1 MEAPGKPGAA
11 PHWTTGRKSAVG
23 TARAAASHVWFTVE
37 RGILSEVYY
46 PRLDQPAIRDLGL
59 LVSDGEGF
67 FSEEKTDADS
77 TVRWLADGIPA
88 FHVENVCRSGRYV
101 VKKTIVTD
109 PERHVLLQK
118 TCFSPKAAAPRR
130 HHVYAL
136 LAPHLGNSG
145 AGNDARVGD
154 YDGVAMLLAE
164 RPGYG
169 LALACSAPWL
179 RRSAGYVGA
188 SDGWQDVHAHGRMT
202 WQYEAA
208 TAGNVA
214 LIGEIEFVDDVPFV
228 LALGFGRNA
237 NEAAQ
242 RARLS
247 LAHGFD
253 SALATYSEQWSL
265 WQRSL
270 RSFSSSSTGC
280 EEAYRA
286 SATVLA
292 MHESK
297 DFPGATVASL
307 SVPWGEIRGGD
318 NLAGYHVM
326 WPRDTYEAASGLL
339 ALGATAEIARAL
351 DFCASTQLADGS
363 WPQNMWLDGTAFGS
377 GLQLDEV
384 ACPILLFA
392 LARRHERLPAEDVKR
407 LWPMLRKAA
416 AFMLRRGP
424 VSPED
429 RWEDAPG
436 MSPFTLG
443 CVIAA
448 LLIVADL
455 ADEHDEPQLGRL
467 FRETADD
474 YYAFIDDWL
483 YAEGTPLARELGID
497 GYYVRIAP
505 PAILAGDVP
514 LSRTTVPVTSRG
526 AGAKFAADSIV
537 SVDALALVRFGLRR
551 ADDPRVLNTLRAID
565 ALLRVETPLGP
576 CWRRYTEDGYGERAD
591 GAPFDGSGIGRA
603 WPLLVGERA
612 HFELA
617 RGNLAEARRLLEVM
631 QRLGG
636 ATHLLPEQV
645 WDAPAIPAR
654 NLFPGAPTASAC
666 PLVWAHAEHV
676 KLLRSLAD
684 GAVFDSPSETRQRYL
699 AGAARPAHATW
710 RFERPLRRLRPS
722 AILRIETPARA
733 TVRWS
738 DDDWRSVR
746 DADAVDTGIG
756 LFVTDLPTARL
767 EVGRVVRFTF
777 FWPDSARWEGRDF
790 QVEVGHRDRS

>member
-1 MEAPGKPGAA
+1 MEAPGKPGVA
-11 PHWTTGRKSAVG
+11 PLWTTGRKSAVG
-23 TARAAASHVWFTVE
+23 TSRAAASHVWFTVE

-67 FSEEKTDADS
+67 FSEEKSDTDS
-77 TVRWLADGIPA
+77 TVRWLAEGVPA
-88 FHVENVCRSGRYV
+88 FHVENVCRSGRYSV
-101 VKKTIVTD
+101 EKTIVTD

-118 TCFSPKAAAPRR
+118 TRFCPRAPALRR
-130 HHVYAL
+130 HHLYAL

-145 AGNDARVGD
+145 VGNDARVGD
-154 YDGVAMLLAE
+154 YDGVAMLFAE

-188 SDGWQDVHAHGRMT
+188 SDGWQDVHEHGRMT
-202 WQYEAA
+202 WQYDAA

-214 LIGEIEFVDDVPFV
+214 LIGEIEFVAGAPFV

-247 LAHGFD
+247 LAHGFEA
-253 SALATYSEQWSL
+253 ALAGYTEQWSR

-270 RSFSSSSTGC
+270 RSFSASSPGC
-280 EEAYRA
+280 EAAYRA
-286 SATVLA
+286 SASVLGV
-292 MHESK
+292 HESK
-297 DFPGATVASL
+297 DFPGATIASL
-307 SVPWGEIRGGD
+307 ALPWGASRSGT

-326 WPRDTYEAASGLL
+326 WPRDSYEASSALL
-339 ALGATAEIARAL
+339 ALGATAEVCRAL
-351 DFCASTQLADGS
+351 DFYAATQLADGS
-363 WPQNMWLDGTAFGS
+363 WPQNMWLDGTPFGR

-384 ACPILLFA
+384 ACPVLLFA
-392 LARRHERLPAEDVKR
+392 LARRHGRLTAEDVQR
-407 LWPMLRKAA
+407 LWPMLRHAA
-416 AFMLRRGP
+416 ACLVQCGP
-424 VSPED
+424 ASPED

-443 CVIAA
+443 CVISA
-448 LLIVADL
+448 LLIVAEL
-455 ADEHDEPQLGRL
+455 ADEQEEPKLARFL
-467 FRETADD
+467 RETADG
-474 YYAFIDDWL
+474 YYAGIDDWL
-483 YAEGTPLARELGID
+483 YAEDTPLARSLGIE

-505 PAILAGDVP
+505 PAMLAGDVP
-514 LSRTTVPVTSRG
+514 LRRTSVPVSSHS
-526 AGAKFAADSIV
+526 AGATFAADSIV

-551 ADDPRVLNTLRAID
+551 ADDPRMVNTLRAID
-565 ALLRVETPLGP
+565 ALLRVETPVGP

-591 GAPFDGSGIGRA
+591 GSPFDGSGIGRA

-617 RGNLAEARRLLEVM
+617 RGELHEARRLLEVM
-631 QRLGG
+631 QRFGG
-636 ATHLLPEQV
+636 ATYLLPEQV

-654 NLFPGAPTASAC
+654 NLAPGAPTASAC

-684 GAVFDSPSETRQRYL
+684 GAVFDCPAQTRQRYL
-699 AGAARPAHATW
+699 GGEVRPASMTW
-710 RFERPLRRLRPS
+710 RFESPLRRLRPS
-722 AILRIETPARA
+722 ATLRIETRDRA
-733 TVRWS
+733 VVRWS

-746 DADAVDTGIG
+746 DAEALDTGVG
-756 LFVTDLPTARL
+756 VFVTDLPTAAL
-767 EVGRVVRFTF
+767 EVGRSVRFTC
-777 FWPDSARWEGRDF
+777 FWPESARWEGRDF
-790 QVEVGHRDRS
+790 QVEVGPRERS